1 MREFDERSRRRR
13 EGREGKK
20 GSVPE
25 MLDEERFSSWRSGRE
40 ESVEM
45 REEVEERLRKVFGRD
60 REMTREEGEHV
71 TPCHE
76 HGVAEEGSH
85 EGRRENGVEGRS
97 ERSAFPSWER
107 EYSVWVR
114 ERKMMSEKKGLMVVA
129 ATIFVLWGVGSYK
142 DERSINF

>member
-13 EGREGKK
+13 EGREGKE

-25 MLDEERFSSWRSGRE
+25 MLDEERLSSWRSGRE

-60 REMTREEGEHV
+60 RDMTREEGEHV

-76 HGVAEEGSH
+76 QGVPEDGSH
-85 EGRRENGVEGRS
+85 EGRRGNGV
-97 ERSAFPSWER
+97 
-107 EYSVWVR
+107 
-114 ERKMMSEKKGLMVVA
+114 
-129 ATIFVLWGVGSYK
+129 VGSR
-142 DERSINF
+142 DSSALPS